1 MQVNNVT
8 STNPVSAN
16 STAKPPQLNTN
27 ALDSNQFMEILLA
40 QLTHQNPLEPMDNAE
55 MTSQFSQL
63 NSLQELRQIHT
74 GMDKVSASNQVLYL
88 ASLIGKHVKVNRP
101 DGKIVEGVVDG
112 VITEKDNPQL
122 RIGTEEVPLDD
133 VIEIQAEDV

>member
-8 STNPVSAN
+8 STNPISAN
-16 STAKPPQLNTN
+16 STAKPPQMSTN

-74 GMDKVSASNQVLYL
+74 GMDKLSASNQVLYL

-101 DGKIVEGVVDG
+101 DGNILEGVVDG

-122 RIGTEEVPLDD
+122 RIGTEEVSLDD
-133 VIEIQAEDV
+133 VIEVQAEDL